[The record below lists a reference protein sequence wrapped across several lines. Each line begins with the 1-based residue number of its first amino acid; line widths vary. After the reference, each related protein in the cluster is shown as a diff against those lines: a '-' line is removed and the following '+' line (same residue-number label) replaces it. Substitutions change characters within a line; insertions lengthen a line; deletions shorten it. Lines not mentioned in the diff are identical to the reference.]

1 MDIKVSVIVPVYNV
15 ENYLKQ
21 AISSVINQTLK
32 EIEII
37 CVNDGSTDSSKAIL
51 DEYQKSDDRII
62 VVNKSNKGYGAAC
75 NTGLKLARGKYVA
88 ILEPDDFI
96 EAEMYE
102 NLYSLAQSCDAD
114 MVKSAFYEFSDGIG
128 SSKINW
134 SEQYTMPDKVFK
146 LEEYPQF
153 LYFHPSI
160 WSCIYKTEFLRKNKI
175 TFKEVK
181 GAGWVDNPFQVQ
193 TLCLAEKI
201 CYKDTPFY
209 NYRLTNPSSSS
220 NIVNISNP
228 FDRSDEVHAFLEK
241 KQIRNHGI
249 LANLYKRELG
259 YINKVLSGVS
269 DNLFDFACKK
279 ITDMIARMDS
289 DIIFTHSQLNDY
301 EKYVYKSCK
310 SYNGIGSLMRQ
321 IQENCESIKIVSC

>member
-96 EAEMYE
+96 DAEMYE

-128 SSKINW
+128 SVS
-134 SEQYTMPDKVFK
+134 YTH
-146 LEEYPQF
+146 L
-153 LYFHPSI
+153 
-160 WSCIYKTEFLRKNKI
+160 
-175 TFKEVK
+175 
-181 GAGWVDNPFQVQ
+181 
-193 TLCLAEKI
+193 TL
-201 CYKDTPFY
+201 P
-209 NYRLTNPSSSS
+209 TN
-220 NIVNISNP
+220 
-228 FDRSDEVHAFLEK
+228 
-241 KQIRNHGI
+241 
-249 LANLYKRELG
+249 
-259 YINKVLSGVS
+259 
-269 DNLFDFACKK
+269 
-279 ITDMIARMDS
+279 
-289 DIIFTHSQLNDY
+289 
-301 EKYVYKSCK
+301 
-310 SYNGIGSLMRQ
+310 
-321 IQENCESIKIVSC
+321 

>member
-21 AISSVINQTLK
+21 AITSVINQTLK

-37 CVNDGSTDSSKAIL
+37 CVNDGSTDSSKTIL
-51 DEYQKSDDRII
+51 DEFQKSDERII

-96 EAEMYE
+96 DAEMYE

-201 CYKDTPFY
+201 CYTDTPFY

-220 NIVNISNP
+220 
-228 FDRSDEVHAFLEK
+228 
-241 KQIRNHGI
+241 
-249 LANLYKRELG
+249 
-259 YINKVLSGVS
+259 
-269 DNLFDFACKK
+269 
-279 ITDMIARMDS
+279 
-289 DIIFTHSQLNDY
+289 
-301 EKYVYKSCK
+301 
-310 SYNGIGSLMRQ
+310 IGL
-321 IQENCESIKIVSC
+321 